1 MNDLMEDI
9 KSAKIQLFRLL
20 KQKNKLTEN
29 EHDLATL
36 LEVDKEIVKS
46 LSKGALSYMRSKN
59 GLRKF

>member
-29 EHDLATL
+29 EYDLITL
-36 LEVDKEIVKS
+36 LEVDRDIVKS
-46 LSKGALSYMRSKN
+46 LSKGVLSYMRSKN
-59 GLRKF
+59 ES

>member
-29 EHDLATL
+29 EYDLIIL
-36 LEVDKEIVKS
+36 LGVDKDIVS
-46 LSKGALSYMRSKN
+46 ATNNGVLSYLKER
-59 GLRKF
+59 